1 MWILINIKSL
11 TMSRDIQK
19 KTITGAVVYFVVF
32 TLFMFFVMG
41 ERNILELAIIGVVSS
56 MILGCVLFYFQ
67 KKSNKK

>member
-1 MWILINIKSL
+1 
-11 TMSRDIQK
+11 MSRDIQK